1 MNQPF
6 SKKKRFSFFENIDN
20 LFVVSVALLL
30 MGGMV
35 MMTSASMPVADLK
48 FDDPFHYFYKQGFA
62 ACLGLIVGFLL
73 FLIPTNFWEKL
84 GILTALI
91 AIGLLALV
99 YIPGMGLEANGAI
112 RWVDIGPLPTIQ
124 VVDPARFFLII
135 YITGYCYRQQ
145 EALKTDFVS
154 FLKPMIFIVPSCALL
169 VFQPDL
175 GSTVVLMSVIVG
187 LFFIAG
193 FKIRYFLILIVL
205 LTTVF
210 SALVYFLPQFSHAL
224 TRITSFIDPW
234 ADPGRTGYQLVN
246 SLIAIGSGEWFGVGL
261 GESVQKLGYLPEAHT
276 DFIFAVIAEE
286 LGLIGVVLIIGIY
299 ALMIWRIFSISLHA
313 MKHNRVFQG
322 YFAFSVG
329 IWITAQVVVNI
340 GVNMGV
346 LPTKG
351 LILPLISYG
360 SNAMTMT
367 LITLFIVLKI
377 GCENPVIKTNRRI

>member
-1 MNQPF
+1 MNQPLR
-6 SKKKRFSFFENIDN
+6 KKKRFSFFQNIDN

-35 MMTSASMPVADLK
+35 MMTSASMPVAARN
-48 FDDPFHYFYKQGFA
+48 FADPFHYFYKQGFA
-62 ACLGLIVGFLL
+62 ACLGLIVGFLF

-124 VVDPARFFLII
+124 VIDPARFLLII
-135 YITGYCYRQQ
+135 YIAGYCFRQQ
-145 EALKTDFVS
+145 KQVEMT
-154 FLKPMIFIVPSCALL
+154 FLSLIKLMIFILPACILL
-169 VFQPDL
+169 LLQPDF
-175 GSTVVLMSVIVG
+175 GSTVVLLAIVAS
-187 LFFIAG
+187 LFFVAG
-193 FKIRYFLILIVL
+193 FKFRYFFVL
-205 LTTVF
+205 LLSLASVF
-210 SALVYFLPQFSHAL
+210 WLLVYKVQYRLD
-224 TRITSFIDPW
+224 RITSFLDPW
-234 ADPGRTGYQLVN
+234 ADPLGDSYQLVN
-246 SLIAIGSGEWFGVGL
+246 SLIAIGSGGWFGVGL
-261 GESVQKLGYLPEAHT
+261 GESMQKLGYLPEAHT

>member
-1 MNQPF
+1 LNQPF

-35 MMTSASMPVADLK
+35 MMTSASMPVADRN
-48 FDDPFHYFYKQGFA
+48 FADPFHYFYKQGFA
-62 ACLGLIVGFLL
+62 ACLGLIVGFLF

-124 VVDPARFFLII
+124 VIDPARFLLII
-135 YITGYCYRQQ
+135 YIAGYCFRQQ
-145 EALKTDFVS
+145 KQVEMT
-154 FLKPMIFIVPSCALL
+154 FLSLIKLMIFILPACILL
-169 VFQPDL
+169 LLQPDF
-175 GSTVVLMSVIVG
+175 GATVVLLAIVAS
-187 LFFIAG
+187 LFFVAG
-193 FKIRYFLILIVL
+193 FKFKYFFVL
-205 LTTVF
+205 LAALASVF
-210 SALVYFLPQFSHAL
+210 WLLVYKVQYRLDRISSFL
-224 TRITSFIDPW
+224 DPW
-234 ADPGRTGYQLVN
+234 ADPLGDSYQLVN
-246 SLIAIGSGEWFGVGL
+246 SLIAIGSGGWFGVGL
-261 GESVQKLGYLPEAHT
+261 GESMQKLGYLPEAHT

-377 GCENPVIKTNRRI
+377 GCENPVIKANRRI

>member
-35 MMTSASMPVADLK
+35 MMTSASMPVAARN
-48 FDDPFHYFYKQGFA
+48 FADPFHYFYKQGFA
-62 ACLGLIVGFLL
+62 ACLGLIVGFLF

-124 VVDPARFFLII
+124 VIDPARFLLII
-135 YITGYCYRQQ
+135 YIAGYCFRQQ
-145 EALKTDFVS
+145 KQVEMT
-154 FLKPMIFIVPSCALL
+154 FLSLIKLMIFILPACILL
-169 VFQPDL
+169 LLQPDF
-175 GSTVVLMSVIVG
+175 GSTVVLLAIVAS
-187 LFFIAG
+187 LFFVAG
-193 FKIRYFLILIVL
+193 FKFRYFFVL
-205 LTTVF
+205 LLSLASVF
-210 SALVYFLPQFSHAL
+210 WLLVYKVQYRLD
-224 TRITSFIDPW
+224 RITSFLDPW
-234 ADPGRTGYQLVN
+234 ADPLGDSYQLVN
-246 SLIAIGSGEWFGVGL
+246 SLIAIGSGGWFGVGL
-261 GESVQKLGYLPEAHT
+261 GESMQKLGYLPEAHT

-377 GCENPVIKTNRRI
+377 GCENPVIKANRRI

>member
-35 MMTSASMPVADLK
+35 MMTSASMPVAARN
-48 FDDPFHYFYKQGFA
+48 FADPFHYFYKQGFA
-62 ACLGLIVGFLL
+62 ACLGLIVGFLF

-124 VVDPARFFLII
+124 VIDPARFLLII
-135 YITGYCYRQQ
+135 YIAGYCFRQQ
-145 EALKTDFVS
+145 KQVEMT
-154 FLKPMIFIVPSCALL
+154 FLSLIKLMIFILPACILL
-169 VFQPDL
+169 LLQPDF
-175 GSTVVLMSVIVG
+175 GATVVLLAIVAS
-187 LFFIAG
+187 LFFVAG
-193 FKIRYFLILIVL
+193 FKFKYFFVL
-205 LTTVF
+205 LAALASVF
-210 SALVYFLPQFSHAL
+210 WLLVYKVQYRLD
-224 TRITSFIDPW
+224 RVTSFLDPW
-234 ADPGRTGYQLVN
+234 ADPLGDSYQLVN

-286 LGLIGVVLIIGIY
+286 LGLIGVVLMFGIY
-299 ALMIWRIFSISLHA
+299 TLMIWRIFSISLHA
-313 MKHNRVFQG
+313 MKHNRVFQA

-329 IWITAQVVVNI
+329 IWITSQVVVNI

-377 GCENPVIKTNRRI
+377 GCENPVIKTNRKI

>member
-62 ACLGLIVGFLL
+62 ACLGLIVGFLF

-99 YIPGMGLEANGAI
+99 YIPGMGLEANGAT

-124 VVDPARFFLII
+124 VIDPARFLLII
-135 YITGYCYRQQ
+135 YIAGYCFRQQ
-145 EALKTDFVS
+145 KQVEMT
-154 FLKPMIFIVPSCALL
+154 FLSLIKLMIFILPACILL
-169 VFQPDL
+169 LLQPDF
-175 GSTVVLMSVIVG
+175 GSTVVLLAIVAS
-187 LFFIAG
+187 LFFVAG
-193 FKIRYFLILIVL
+193 FKFRYFFVL
-205 LTTVF
+205 LLSLASVF
-210 SALVYFLPQFSHAL
+210 WLLVYKVQYRLD
-224 TRITSFIDPW
+224 RITSFLDPW
-234 ADPGRTGYQLVN
+234 ADPLGDSYQLVN
-246 SLIAIGSGEWFGVGL
+246 SLIAIGSGGWFGVGL
-261 GESVQKLGYLPEAHT
+261 GESMQKLGYLPEAHT

-329 IWITAQVVVNI
+329 IWITAQVVINI